1 DPEVVGRVGG
11 EGAQRRGHRDGA
23 HPRPRRGR
31 ARRAFAVGGGGPVFE
46 LAFGHFA
53 AVGVD
58 RSEERRVGDGYGGR
72 RGGVCGGGGGGGW
85 VGMEESVEGFGQG
98 LGFGGVVGGSDPEV
112 VGRVGGEGAQRRG
125 HRDGAH
131 PRPRRGRARR
141 AFAVGGGGP
150 VFELAF
156 GHFAAVGVD

>member
-1 DPEVVGRVGG
+1 VSALGFAAGVGGDDPEVVGRVGG

-53 AVGVD
+53 AAGVD
-58 RSEERRVGDGYGGR
+58 RRVYRRP
-72 RGGVCGGGGGGGW
+72 RGGDC
-85 VGMEESVEGFGQG
+85 SRR
-98 LGFGGVVGGSDPEV
+98 LGFARGGEVVSFTPLVRSVSALGFAAGVGGDDPEV

-150 VFELAF
+150 VF
-156 GHFAAVGVD
+156 